1 MYNYNLSEKAKE
13 DLLRIYEFGKTK
25 FGINQADKYFEMMH
39 SCFEKIAS
47 NPYMFPAVPNIK
59 KIITNVFV
67 VLMQFIIR

>member
-59 KIITNVFV
+59 KNYYKCVCGVDAIYY
-67 VLMQFIIR
+67 